1 METQNEHNYPN
12 SPESKIVYA
21 GQTKILII
29 KVKNNRS
36 TCGFTKS
43 TQLKKIV
50 DFHTK
55 ERILIVVQRKTTKG
69 NGHA

>member
-1 METQNEHNYPN
+1 METQNLHSCPN
-12 SPESKIVYA
+12 SQGSKIIYA
-21 GQTKILII
+21 GQTRILII
-29 KVKNNRS
+29 KAKNDWF

-43 TQLKKIV
+43 AQFKKVV